1 MVTVA
6 MIGIITVL
14 IGMSAPTGWLESGMA
29 AEKGKKVEIE
39 DVSVAE
45 KIKWAKA
52 TKVPLVDALKTALAH
67 TPGQAIEAELES
79 IDGRLVYEVEI
90 VTSDG
95 KVVEIYIDPQ
105 TGKLI
110 EAGGKQ

>member
-1 MVTVA
+1 MTRVA
-6 MIGIITVL
+6 LAGTLVVVL
-14 IGMSAPTGWLESGMA
+14 GLGLAMA
-29 AEKGKKVEIE
+29 GEKAKKLEIE

-45 KIKWAKA
+45 KVKWAKA

-90 VTSDG
+90 VTADG
-95 KVVEIYIDPQ
+95 RVVETYIDPQ

-110 EAGGKQ
+110 EAGGKP

>member
-1 MVTVA
+1 MKRSARIVVVIVVVA
-6 MIGIITVL
+6 ALMPL
-14 IGMSAPTGWLESGMA
+14 SGMA
-29 AEKGKKVEIE
+29 GEKPKKTEIE

-52 TKVPLVDALKTALAH
+52 TRIPLIEALKTALAH

-90 VTSDG
+90 VTPDG
-95 KVVEIYIDPQ
+95 KVVEAYIDPQ

-110 EAGGKQ
+110 DAGGKP

>member
-1 MVTVA
+1 MERSAMTVV
-6 MIGIITVL
+6 MIGVMAAL
-14 IGMSAPTGWLESGMA
+14 LPLSGMA
-29 AEKGKKVEIE
+29 GEKPKKTEIE

-52 TKVPLVDALKTALAH
+52 TRVPLIEALKTALAN

-90 VTSDG
+90 VTPEG
-95 KVVEIYIDPQ
+95 KVVEVYIDPQ

-110 EAGGKQ
+110 DAGGKP